1 VRTSIVTTKGDEMSG
16 IDWDAEATLHERDD
30 AGSELHY
37 NFAELRTG
45 PLRDIV
51 AQVAAMDSARR
62 ARLVVAVAG
71 GQSLG
76 VSEVLAL
83 AQQEGLA

>member
-1 VRTSIVTTKGDEMSG
+1 MSG

-37 NFAELRTG
+37 NFTELAKG
-45 PLRDIV
+45 PLRAV
-51 AQVAAMDSARR
+51 VTTVAAMDSAQR
-62 ARLVVAVAG
+62 ARMVIAVAG

-76 VSEVLAL
+76 VNEILAL

>member
-1 VRTSIVTTKGDEMSG
+1 MSA

-30 AGSELHY
+30 GGSELHY
-37 NFAELRTG
+37 NFTELRSG
-45 PLRDIV
+45 RLRDIV
-51 AQVAAMDSARR
+51 AEIAAMDSAQR